1 MDLER
6 FNSTPRR
13 SDTKKIMDVVVENA
27 VIIEVKAV
35 EPTFPIQQ
43 AKHLSYLK
51 LLHQKVGHLFNFHVS
66 G

>member
-1 MDLER
+1 
-6 FNSTPRR
+6 
-13 SDTKKIMDVVVENA
+13 MDVVVENA